1 LQIFLGGW
9 TSTNYAALACTDFP
23 TCHGVWIPDMDFKDA
38 FHMVRELGQSVD
50 GGALTLASITAIQWT
65 HRIGALIT
73 LIYLGI
79 LALNVLKYPSLKH
92 LAVVLI
98 AVLLMQI
105 GLGISNLILHLP
117 LVLAVSHNLGAALLV
132 VILVSL
138 NSKIT
143 SAGSRSSHS

>member
-1 LQIFLGGW
+1 MQIFLGGW

-23 TCHGVWIPDMDFKDA
+23 TCHGVWVPDMDFKDA

-79 LALNVLKYPSLKH
+79 LALNVLKYQPLKH
-92 LAVVLI
+92 LGVVLM
-98 AVLLMQI
+98 AVLLIQI
-105 GLGISNLILHLP
+105 GLGISNLLLHLP
-117 LVLAVSHNLGAALLV
+117 LVLAVAHNLGAALLV
-132 VILVSL
+132 VVLVSL
-138 NSKIT
+138 NSKVT
-143 SAGSRSSHS
+143 GSTSSHS